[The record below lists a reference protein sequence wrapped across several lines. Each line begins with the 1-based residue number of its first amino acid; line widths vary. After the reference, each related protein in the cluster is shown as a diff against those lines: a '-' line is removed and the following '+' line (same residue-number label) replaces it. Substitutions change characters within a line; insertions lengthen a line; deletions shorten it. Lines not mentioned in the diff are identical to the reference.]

1 MKKRPGSGYESHKD
15 NYTMSET
22 FRRRMENTQEDVIV
36 ALNTGLQERKK
47 DTKPCGVGNNSVVMW
62 SAKSSSQRP

>member
-1 MKKRPGSGYESHKD
+1 
-15 NYTMSET
+15 
-22 FRRRMENTQEDVIV
+22 MENTQEDVIV